1 MKTTTHVRG
10 EVKKNQTEKRASDI
24 EETVMCF
31 NIFNWNPRNRRENR
45 IEKILSGKFPAILK
59 NIKPKCYEWQ
69 AKNIKISCKLLL

>member
-31 NIFNWNPRNRRENR
+31 NIFN
-45 IEKILSGKFPAILK
+45 
-59 NIKPKCYEWQ
+59 
-69 AKNIKISCKLLL
+69 